1 MNKSRSAV
9 DMDFIV
15 GAKIRQRR
23 EELRI
28 SQKELADAIGLTF
41 QQIQKYERAT
51 NRISAGKL
59 FEVAQALDIP
69 VGYFFQ
75 QPEGVAEDLYDPIS
89 SFLNTRHGAKIM
101 RCSLALS
108 ESELAPVAALLAAL
122 ADTRLSD
129 AQHA

>member
-1 MNKSRSAV
+1 MKKPRSAL
-9 DMDFIV
+9 DMDYVV

-23 EELRI
+23 EELHM
-28 SQKELADAIGLTF
+28 SQKELAEAIGVTF

-89 SFLNTRHGAKIM
+89 SFMNMRHGVKIM
-101 RCSLALS
+101 RCSLELT

-122 ADTRLSD
+122 ADARSSS
-129 AQHA
+129 AQHV